1 MLRFGITGKSGAGKS
16 TVARLFEDYGV
27 VHVDADKVAHSIY
40 EPGTPCAAELVAHFG
55 PGILGEDGA
64 IDRRRLSAIVFSD
77 PDQLSA
83 LSAITHRYVGKAI
96 EEIEQK
102 ERAAGTKG
110 LLIDA
115 IALIE
120 GGQKGSAV
128 IAVTAPYALM
138 LSRIMARDNIS
149 EADARRRLDAQKE
162 EDFFVSHQFLDLLD
176 FFPCEIPHGPILLAA
191 ADLIDKIA

>member
-162 EDFFVSHQFLDLLD
+162 EDFFVSH
-176 FFPCEIPHGPILLAA
+176 
-191 ADLIDKIA
+191 ADYVVVNNGNTEALNEQVARIARSLGLCQ

>member
-1 MLRFGITGKSGAGKS
+1 MLLFGITGKSGAGKS
-16 TVARLFEDYGV
+16 TVARLFEEYGV

-40 EPGTPCAAELVAHFG
+40 EPGTPCAAELAAHFG
-55 PGILGEDGA
+55 PDILGEDGA

-77 PDQLSA
+77 PAQLA
-83 LSAITHRYVGKAI
+83 VLSAITHRYVGKAM
-96 EEIEQK
+96 EEIEQR

-120 GGQKGSAV
+120 SGHAGAV
-128 IAVTAPYALM
+128 IAVTAPYELM
-138 LSRIMARDNIS
+138 LSRIMARDNLS

-162 EDFFVSHQFLDLLD
+162 EDYFVSH
-176 FFPCEIPHGPILLAA
+176 
-191 ADLIDKIA
+191 ADYVVVNSGDPEALKAQVARIARSLGLCP

>member
-115 IALIE
+115 IALLLNE
-120 GGQKGSAV
+120 GIINKSGRFEYPENAATSA
-128 IAVTAPYALM
+128 
-138 LSRIMARDNIS
+138 S
-149 EADARRRLDAQKE
+149 
-162 EDFFVSHQFLDLLD
+162 
-176 FFPCEIPHGPILLAA
+176 
-191 ADLIDKIA
+191 